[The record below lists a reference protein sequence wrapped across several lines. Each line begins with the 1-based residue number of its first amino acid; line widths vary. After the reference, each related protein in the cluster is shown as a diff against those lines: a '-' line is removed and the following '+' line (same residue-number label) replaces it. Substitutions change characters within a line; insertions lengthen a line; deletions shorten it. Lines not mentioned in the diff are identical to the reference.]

1 MIFGIKTKTR
11 LLAYEA
17 ACSCAQPKKTIF
29 VGVGN
34 VDDGTAQPVNYVN
47 DESKYWPNWREKFVN
62 ARCCRLLFI
71 YDTFGETSVDFEV
84 GQPYSTA
91 GPSGIRGKRLPLR
104 PPEFFEIS

>member
-47 DESKYWPNWREKFVN
+47 DESKYWPNWREEFVN
-62 ARCCRLLFI
+62 SRCCRLLFI

-84 GQPYSTA
+84 GQPYYTA
-91 GPSGIRGKRLPLR
+91 GPLGIRGEEAA
-104 PPEFFEIS
+104 PPPPRIF